1 VAEQVRLDPAVE
13 AMIHEHMGLAQ
24 SLAQQV
30 WRGAP
35 HALDL
40 DELRAIAYLGLVSAA
55 RRWRPYCTEKGYSP
69 DAVEYLKT
77 FIVRRVRGAIY
88 DALRTSDWATRNL
101 RTRAKALQAAGQ
113 QLGASYTE
121 LAARTGMSVS
131 DVRNTVRGMARRPIS
146 LEGQD
151 PQLIDPET
159 DVESTVV
166 VDLLLEEVVA
176 TLAALPPQ
184 QQLVMTLH
192 YFEGNQ
198 LQHVA
203 RLMGITETLASQLHA
218 DAVLAVH
225 SVLIAA
231 VAGDHT

>member
-1 VAEQVRLDPAVE
+1 LDPAVE
-13 AMIHEHMGLAQ
+13 TMIRDHMGLAQ

-40 DELRAIAYLGLVSAA
+40 DELRAIAYLGLVSAV
-55 RRWRPYCTEKGYSP
+55 RRWKPYCAERQFSP
-69 DAVEYLKT
+69 EAVQFLKT
-77 FIVRRVRGAIY
+77 FIVRRVHGALI
-88 DALRTSDWATRNL
+88 DALRASDWATRNL

-113 QLGASYTE
+113 QSGASYTE
-121 LAARTGMSVS
+121 LADRSGMSVS
-131 DVRNTVRGMARRPIS
+131 DVRNTIRGMARRPVS

-159 DVESTVV
+159 DVESSVV

-176 TLAALPPQ
+176 TVRALSTQ
-184 QQLVMTLH
+184 HKLVMTLH

-203 RLMGITETLASQLHA
+203 QLMGITESLASQLHA
-218 DAVLAVH
+218 EAVLAVH
-225 SVLIAA
+225 DVLMTAVGGIAA
-231 VAGDHT
+231 